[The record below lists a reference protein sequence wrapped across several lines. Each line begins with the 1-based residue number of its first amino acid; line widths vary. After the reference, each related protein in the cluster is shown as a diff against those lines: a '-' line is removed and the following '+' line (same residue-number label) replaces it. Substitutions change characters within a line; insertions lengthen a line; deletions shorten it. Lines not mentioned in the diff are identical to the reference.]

1 MHSAVG
7 LFCISMKTTFDQ
19 QLELSPS
26 ATCDLSHP
34 WVPGS
39 GGDSP
44 SWERTRGQSRPL
56 STHRGT
62 GAGPCILQWSSRG
75 RLIHGTSLEHLAG
88 EREGTLPVATLSVSA
103 CYRTQTQR
111 SISFSCIGGTARS
124 HSISCSCAQTLL
136 IC

>member
-88 EREGTLPVATLSVSA
+88 RERVRYRSQRFQCRLVIARKHKGAFLSHVLEEQPGLTP
-103 CYRTQTQR
+103 YRAHAHKR
-111 SISFSCIGGTARS
+111 
-124 HSISCSCAQTLL
+124 LL